1 MKTNILKTLILLIT
15 TVLITASTP
24 PHKNYAARSKFVV
37 VLDAGHGGKDPGNRG
52 GGFQEKD
59 IALSIILKIGAEL
72 EKNKDIKVV
81 YTRDSDVFIPL
92 EKRGKIA
99 NDAKADLFVSVHCNS
114 HNSQASGTETFVLGI
129 HRNSTNFEVAKRENS
144 VIFLEENYE
153 VTYDGFDPNSPES
166 SIGMTIMQEEYL
178 DQSILL
184 ADLVQKKFTNDLKRG
199 NRGVKQAGFI
209 VLHQTYMPSVL
220 IETGFLTNKEE
231 GPYLNSTSGQTKMA
245 DAIVDAI
252 NDYSHSINLAV
263 LDNLEKNA
271 PTVVTT
277 KEEKKIEAFK
287 DNYDGITFKVQLA
300 ASSKKLETKSSN
312 FKGLTPV
319 FREKEGKLYK
329 YYFGATSSYTQI
341 QSLHQEAKTKGYNTS
356 YLVAFKDGEKI
367 TVNDALKSQG
377 K

>member
-1 MKTNILKTLILLIT
+1 MKTNSLKILVLLIT
-15 TVLITASTP
+15 GMLISASTP
-24 PHKNYAARSKFVV
+24 NKNYTEKSKFVV

-52 GGFQEKD
+52 GGFKEKD

-72 EKNKDIKVV
+72 EKDKNIKVV

-99 NDAKADLFVSVHCNS
+99 NDAKADLFVSVHCNA

-184 ADLVQKKFTNDLKRG
+184 ADFVQKKFTHDLKRT

-231 GPYLNSTSGQTKMA
+231 GPYLNSSLGQSKMA

-252 NDYSHSINLAV
+252 KDYSHNINLGV
-263 LDNLEKNA
+263 LDNLERNA
-271 PTVVTT
+271 PIEVTT
-277 KEEKKIEAFK
+277 AENKVETFK
-287 DNYDGITFKVQLA
+287 DNYEGVTFKVQLA
-300 ASSKKLETKSSN
+300 ASSKKLEPKSSN

-329 YYFGATSSYTQI
+329 YYFGATSSYSQI
-341 QSLHQEAKTKGYNTS
+341 QDLHAEAKIKGYKTS
-356 YLVAFKDGEKI
+356 YLVAFKDGGKI
-367 TVNDALKSQG
+367 TVNDALKSQS

>member
-271 PTVVTT
+271 PAVATT
-277 KEEKKIEAFK
+277 KEEKKIESFK

>member
-1 MKTNILKTLILLIT
+1 MKTNLLKIFVLLLTGI
-15 TVLITASTP
+15 LITAFV
-24 PHKNYAARSKFVV
+24 PHKETPIKSKFVV

-52 GGFQEKD
+52 GGFKEKD
-59 IALSIILKIGAEL
+59 IALNIILKIGAEL

-99 NDAKADLFVSVHCNS
+99 NDAKADLFVSVHCNA
-114 HNSQASGTETFVLGI
+114 HNSQASGTETFVLGL

-184 ADLVQKKFTNDLKRG
+184 ADLVQKKFTHDLKRE

-252 NDYSHSINLAV
+252 YDYSHSINLAV
-263 LDNLEKNA
+263 LDNLKNNV
-271 PTVVTT
+271 PEEQTV
-277 KEEKKIEAFK
+277 KEKKIEEFK
-287 DNYDGITFKVQLA
+287 DNYEGITFKVQLA
-300 ASSKKLETKSSN
+300 ASSKKLEPKSSN

-329 YYFGATSSYTQI
+329 YYFGATSSYSQI
-341 QSLHQEAKTKGYNTS
+341 ESLHNEAKLKGYITS
-356 YLVAFKDGEKI
+356 YLVAFKDGNKI
-367 TVNDALKSQG
+367 TVNEALKTQSE
-377 K
+377 

>member
-1 MKTNILKTLILLIT
+1 MKTNLLKIFVLLLTGI
-15 TVLITASTP
+15 VITAFVPQKDTP
-24 PHKNYAARSKFVV
+24 IKSKFVV

-81 YTRDSDVFIPL
+81 YTRDTDVFIPL

-114 HNSQASGTETFVLGI
+114 HNSQAAGTETFVLGL

-263 LDNLEKNA
+263 LDNLENNTTA
-271 PTVVTT
+271 EVST
-277 KEEKKIEAFK
+277 KESVIEEFK
-287 DNYDGITFKVQLA
+287 GNYEGITFKVQLA
-300 ASSKKLETKSSN
+300 ASSKKLEPKSSN

-329 YYFGATSSYTQI
+329 YYFGATSSYSQI
-341 QSLHQEAKTKGYNTS
+341 ESLHKEAKSKGYKTS
-356 YLVAFKDGEKI
+356 YLVAFKDGNKI
-367 TVNDALKSQG
+367 TVNEALKSQS

>member
-1 MKTNILKTLILLIT
+1 MKTTILKALVLLLSV
-15 TVLITASTP
+15 VLISAYSP
-24 PHKNYAARSKFVV
+24 IKNDQEKSKFVV

-52 GGFQEKD
+52 GGYLEKD

-72 EKNKDIKVV
+72 EKNKNIKVI

-99 NDAKADLFVSVHCNS
+99 NDAQADLFVSVHCNA
-114 HNSQASGTETFVLGI
+114 HNSQAEGTETFVLGI
-129 HRNSTNFEVAKRENS
+129 HRNATNFEVAKRENS

-184 ADLVQKKFTNDLKRG
+184 ADFVQKKFTNDLKRID
-199 NRGVKQAGFI
+199 RGVKQAGFI

-220 IETGFLTNKEE
+220 IETGFLTNRAE
-231 GPYLNSTSGQTKMA
+231 GSYLNSSSGQTKMA

-252 NDYSHSINLAV
+252 MDYSHNINLGL
-263 LDNLEKNA
+263 LDNLEKNSQEVA
-271 PTVVTT
+271 VAIAQ
-277 KEEKKIEAFK
+277 ESKIEEFK
-287 DNYDGITFKVQLA
+287 DNYEGITFKVQLA
-300 ASSKKLETKSSN
+300 ASSKKLEPKSSN

-329 YYFGATSSYTQI
+329 YYFGASSSYSQI
-341 QSLHQEAKTKGYNTS
+341 QNLHEKAKLKGYKTS
-356 YLVAFKDGEKI
+356 YLVAFKDGNKI
-367 TVNDALKSQG
+367 TVNDALKSQS

>member
-1 MKTNILKTLILLIT
+1 MKTTILKAFVLLLSV
-15 TVLITASTP
+15 VLISASSP
-24 PHKNYAARSKFVV
+24 IKNDHEKSKFIV

-72 EKNKDIKVV
+72 EKNKDIKVI

-92 EKRGKIA
+92 EQRGKIA
-99 NDAKADLFVSVHCNS
+99 NDAKADLFVSVHCNA
-114 HNSQASGTETFVLGI
+114 HNSQAAGTETFVLGL
-129 HRNSTNFEVAKRENS
+129 HRNATNFEVAKRENS

-184 ADLVQKKFTNDLKRG
+184 ADFIQKKFTHDLKRTD
-199 NRGVKQAGFI
+199 RGVKQAGFI

-231 GPYLNSTSGQTKMA
+231 GTFLNSSSGQSKMA
-245 DAIVDAI
+245 DAIVAAI
-252 NDYSHSINLAV
+252 LDYSHNINLGV

-271 PTVVTT
+271 PAVVTT
-277 KEEKKIEAFK
+277 VKENRIEEFK

-300 ASSKKLETKSSN
+300 ASSKKLEPKSSN

-341 QSLHQEAKTKGYNTS
+341 QSLHDRAKSSGFKTS
-356 YLVAFKDGEKI
+356 YLVAFKDGNKI
-367 TVNDALKSQG
+367 TVNEALKSQS